1 MSSICRKINS
11 VMVALCIF
19 EKQSNRKTGHRQHWR
34 EYKFRKKKKMNAALP
49 YPALGSNPSSAT
61 VRLKTLDGPPGLLS
75 LIPIRFSG
83 EQAVAFTG
91 KLQNLFCMTMYIV
104 NHLIRLLLF

>member
-1 MSSICRKINS
+1 MKNKVIGRQVIDSTGENINS
-11 VMVALCIF
+11 
-19 EKQSNRKTGHRQHWR
+19 E
-34 EYKFRKKKKMNAALP
+34 KKKMNAALP
-49 YPALGSNPSSAT
+49 YPALGSNPSSAA

-91 KLQNLFCMTMYIV
+91 KLQNLFCMTIYIV